1 MSNTILQMK
10 DVHSYYGESQI
21 LFGLNLK
28 VGKGSS
34 VCILGRN
41 GVGKSTTMKSV
52 MGLLN
57 PKSHSRVIGSMLYKD
72 KTELVGLPSYKI
84 SNQGIAYVPQGR
96 HIFPTLSVKENLLIA
111 ERKGADGSQDWTIE
125 RIYELFPRLKERETF
140 KGGRLSGGEQQ
151 MLTIARGLMQNPT
164 LLLLDEIT
172 EGLAP
177 IVVNELGEII
187 NTLRQ
192 NGVTIL
198 LAEQNVNLPW
208 LSAPIATS
216 WKKARSST
224 MVQLRIRRKK
234 CSRNIWACRG
244 GTARCCPAIL
254 TVACIG
260 NLPGAT
266 FEPPADRF
274 IKRTKER

>member
-21 LFGLNLK
+21 LFGLNLQ

-198 LAEQNVNLPW
+198 LAEQNVNFAL
-208 LSAPIATS
+208 AV
-216 WKKARSST
+216 ST
-224 MVQLRIRRKK
+224 DCYIMEKGEIVYH
-234 CSRNIWACRG
+234 
-244 GTARCCPAIL
+244 
-254 TVACIG
+254 
-260 NLPGAT
+260 GAT
-266 FEPPADRF
+266 AD
-274 IKRTKER
+274 TPKEVFSKYLGL

>member
-28 VGKGSS
+28 VEKGSS

-96 HIFPTLSVKENLLIA
+96 HILSLIH
-111 ERKGADGSQDWTIE
+111 I
-125 RIYELFPRLKERETF
+125 
-140 KGGRLSGGEQQ
+140 
-151 MLTIARGLMQNPT
+151 
-164 LLLLDEIT
+164 
-172 EGLAP
+172 
-177 IVVNELGEII
+177 
-187 NTLRQ
+187 
-192 NGVTIL
+192 
-198 LAEQNVNLPW
+198 
-208 LSAPIATS
+208 
-216 WKKARSST
+216 
-224 MVQLRIRRKK
+224 
-234 CSRNIWACRG
+234 
-244 GTARCCPAIL
+244 
-254 TVACIG
+254 
-260 NLPGAT
+260 
-266 FEPPADRF
+266 
-274 IKRTKER
+274 